1 MIGRHSFQ
9 QLLTAQ
15 HWPIPLFLLAL
26 CAVLSANSLIEAAAI
41 PAASAATGV
50 DLCKRQP
57 FRGRCPPG
65 PNGIQMRSQF
75 VLRYYLRN
83 GECISYPYGHCV
95 SDENEPRLYRY
106 KEECED
112 ACPNRERDATYA
124 TVGPKTGGQASAAT
138 PVTPLMTVCQQQ
150 RQKATAVG
158 GVEGGGLVRGAFVP
172 ECSPLGTFVPLQC
185 EPGGTEC
192 FCVDAEGIELKH
204 SRTKDGGQKPDCEK
218 IASAPAPLTNECTG
232 PAEAGPC
239 MAFSQRWHFDENG
252 RHCVAFNYSGCGG
265 NGNNY
270 ISEQAC
276 KQRCETETKCDGSE
290 LPLKDGNGQLVNC
303 SAEGNKCPIGFN
315 CHSIQQTSVCCPNT
329 RNEKGVNADLQSPA
343 ALLVSD
349 KKADESD
356 KKADESDKKADESDK
371 KADESD
377 KKADESD
384 KKADESDK
392 KADESDKKADESDKK
407 ADESDKKADES
418 DKKADESDKKADEDL
433 CSLPKDRGPCDQYQ
447 MRFYFNRELDECK
460 YFFYGGCDGNANNF
474 ARVEECEKAC
484 VGGAKSMEAAVL
496 RNASA
501 LFTTATAEVI
511 TIASP
516 STAVTTTIEAMG
528 TQGPPDGQ
536 TADETHSSSS
546 SSSSSTDMNSSHKA
560 NGTEKHGNTTAKKQN
575 LSSNRCQHPK
585 DDGNCAAQFV
595 RWFWNTETKKCE
607 QFTYGGCNGNGNN
620 FGSREEC
627 LSICHR
633 EVVPPVEKSVDPRS
647 DVCESDVD
655 EGQCGGEFMRYTFD
669 RHTGECRQFQYGG
682 CGGNGNNF
690 ASLVDCKRRC
700 TPPETEG
707 KKVLSNN
714 ICDHRIDPGECSGVF
729 HRYGY
734 DSDTN
739 RCNQFM
745 YGGCSGNGNNF
756 ATLADCQVACVRSD
770 CSQTDP
776 PKDCDLTRC
785 QLVKDGRGCT
795 LCSCAPTRHPP
806 LIPGP
811 ESAGRAHCPPLDIQ
825 LCVEPCIIFL
835 NRKGCQECVCP
846 LLPPTPTQASTGVE
860 QPPAPAL
867 PEDESVSVPNRPAPR
882 PVAPALSPPAPVS
895 SPPSPPSPPSAP
907 APKLIEV
914 IQHGVPN
921 SVSGSLLPPPTA
933 AVTASTPTEPT
944 PPSPSA
950 AASSDDSPTSQQIIT
965 TITTA
970 AAPLPIASVQ
980 RQQHE
985 QQQQQQ
991 QQQQQ
996 VVAFGNNEICSQ
1008 ILDPGAPSCT
1018 RFVQRWYFNVE
1029 HAQCESFTYTG
1040 CAGNRNHFF
1049 SQKECQ
1055 IYCGRFSRTGTHTDG
1070 GEHSAAVQQPS
1081 PAFSL
1086 PTLPTPPSSSSPQA
1100 AVVPIGVD
1108 EQKVRQ
1114 QKVEDVDVEQSKR
1127 VPLKLA
1133 DDEEGKP
1140 LQKQLKNNQTAAGQ
1154 QTDNETQEEGREE
1167 SVAATTGEQ
1176 GHKNT
1181 VATIAANAVGL
1192 KNGQRS
1198 DGWKEPQGQAVESV
1212 REAENEQRVEGN
1224 SEERMQTAKEGK
1236 EGDKRKEERMVENG
1250 TEREEEQKEVRDEQ
1264 RKEREEQKEVRE
1276 EQGKEKEEQKM
1287 MESGEEKG
1295 AEKEVRS
1302 DKEMP
1307 KMTVPDHVEEPPIT
1321 IQTPPALP
1329 SVETSAARGDIKVP
1343 QNEAKDEEEEEKD
1356 VEKQGRTE
1364 EEDGEKIMD
1373 KGGDGIRRV
1382 KEEEEWRRAKEE
1394 EKRTKEEEASKADEE
1409 NGRRAKEE
1417 EEKRTKEEDGRKR
1430 AREEE
1435 AKRIAVE
1442 EGRRAKEEEERTKEE
1457 DRRKIAREEEARR
1470 IAVEEGRKAKEEE
1483 GKRRADEEGRRRA
1496 DEEGRRRADEEG
1508 RRRADEEGRRRA
1520 DEEGRRRA
1528 DEEGR
1533 RRADEDGRRRAD
1545 EEGRRRADEEG
1556 KRRADEEGR
1565 RRADEEGRRRADEEG
1580 RRRADEEGRRRADE
1594 EGRRRADEEGRRRAD
1609 EEGRRK
1615 ADEEER
1621 IRVDEEEEGKLVKE
1635 EEQKSVKEE
1644 EGRRRVEEGGKRVK
1658 ENGKIV
1664 FEKEQNQLQQNH
1676 GVQEQEEAPV
1686 TQEKVEEVEKTA
1698 PATTSV
1704 PVPSPPLPQTQAEHR
1719 VIPPREPPRVK
1730 QQEQVAALPGK
1741 NNIYTNVE
1749 ENGSGR
1755 STEEGGREEYEEK
1768 KEESGKETLRGNQ
1781 KGDEIALEK
1790 EEKHG
1795 QQQQQVVQ
1803 GQHPPMWLFSV
1814 GRGAEGGRDGLHRL
1828 KIHSI
1833 EVPQVSTKSAV
1844 AAWNGTASEQPGR
1857 GPGRVTTID
1866 LKELGRGDGDAR
1878 HKGMEQQQR
1887 LQVPLQAGGV
1897 QIEKGAEGGQK
1908 NADKVESGRHREE
1921 QKEMIIE
1928 NKEDNEKE
1936 GRTGGGKGEADDMI
1950 WLETES
1956 NKEAENRGKEKN
1968 EEKEE
1973 SARRAKLD
1981 ETATELESEG
1991 DDDRNEGEESEQ
2003 VYIAPE
2009 EKPAEEERPKNS
2021 REWEGREKEK
2031 ETDKKKKEHREVE
2044 KETEVLQ
2051 SPIQTQ
2057 NIPQQNVQTL
2067 PQQQFSQQQI
2077 QQVQLQHRQ
2086 QAVPPQTQQ
2095 TQGGQLQEAAPPQIQ
2110 QVQGGQK
2117 YHVPLP
2123 KVQKIQRGQ
2132 SQHALFPQI
2141 QQVQGKQPQQTLS
2154 LQDQQVQAG
2163 QPHEALPPQIQQ
2175 SRQQQQDMLPQ
2186 DQQVH
2191 GGEPQQAPLLQAQ
2204 QIKEQSQQVPL
2215 SQIEQVQG
2223 GQPQK
2228 TPPSQ
2233 AQQVNSGEPQQAAP
2247 PQTQQIQGRQPQE
2260 VAPPQVQQV
2269 QGGQRYHVRLPQVQQ
2284 VQGRQPQQTLS
2295 LQAQQVQAGQPHEAP
2310 PPQIQQS
2317 GQQQQNMLPQDQQVH
2332 EGKPQQAPLLQAQQ
2346 IKGQSQQVPLSQIEQ
2361 VQGGQPQQT
2370 PPPQAQQVNSGQ
2382 PQQAPSSQI
2391 QQIQGGQLQE
2401 VAPPQ
2406 VQQVQGV
2413 QPQQALPQQTEKG
2426 QPQHVS
2432 HQVQEG
2438 GGRSQQTPL
2447 IQQEQGVQPQQAPPL
2462 QAQQEQGEQ
2471 PQQAQIQQ
2479 RVGEQPQQATPE
2491 SHLSLQEPHKEQ
2503 EQQQQHVQRQRLDL
2517 FQNISDHKTDVP
2529 HAASPHLQAAQ
2540 QTQEIQSRPQ
2550 HNDEGH
2556 QQIQSQNLDQVQSS
2570 STPPLS
2576 PPNAPMTGN
2585 ASSPLTAAS
2594 VPVSGGEGA
2603 LSDLF
2608 TLHHLQQQGGGGGGG
2623 GSGREEVA
2631 RKMLPVW
2638 GGLID
2643 DSSRLQPITLEEMQA
2658 GNSTET
2664 REEGGGEQLADGEER
2679 EAAGTEASPHQQQQ
2693 AGRLAP
2699 TRADVFPHQQQ
2710 MNGLAPTVPV
2720 GMQQDT
2726 ALMTNGPAMASSGHT
2741 QQPPPTPAL
2750 ADPNTPPTVSARSPL
2765 PELVPLVRSSTVSPA
2780 SPLSPPQQ
2788 KALVPPIMPDTLENV
2803 RDSAEV
2809 VCSLPPDAGACR
2821 QYVPKWFFNAQTGLC
2836 EQFSFG
2842 GCQGNQNNFA
2852 EREQCETKCKKVQQ
2866 LTNSHQLLPEKC
2878 SLEREEGTGGGY
2890 HVQWYFNVRNLRC
2903 EQFVWQG
2910 QSGNENRFSTNDE
2923 CEAMCKFFQLP
2934 GVPHPQNVVTNAR
2947 TPPALT
2953 SIDQQ
2958 QKSREVGA
2966 VQAQNANDEGEDQQ
2980 QQTEHENELPL
2991 AKAATIALTENS
3003 QGAIGMPALAQAIG
3017 EMPTLS
3023 AEPAA
3028 PAPAP
3033 ASLQAPPS
3041 LPSSGTA
3048 SGYSSYS
3055 AQPLP
3060 KMPQQLPANLPPM
3073 LGPSPPAVIDYQTG
3087 KRFDQPKEAL
3097 ASAVVAAS
3105 PTVAVQSGLPNH
3117 VPSNKEEQN
3126 IGGMDQKGFGE
3137 FPGALETFG
3146 QSFSKEV
3153 VVAQPQRAAHQTI
3166 PVCPNGLNAMRYKDG
3181 RPVMCLPG
3189 MNQCPAKSVCFF
3201 NGLDYTCCPNE
3212 DDPYDQHV
3220 FGGYDGE
3227 ELKHGYKSQQQQNSF
3242 LRHRLHHQHRRV
3254 RRGQQSVL
3262 ASSAFSVDSGGSPS
3276 SAHSLRFDDKA
3287 PPARINQAIY
3297 RQHNLLTAASADL
3310 SPCVQP
3316 LRRGGCQE
3324 ASLRYFYDL
3333 ALDQCRLFY
3342 FSGCDGNE
3350 NNFAKLA
3357 DCETR
3362 CKIGLTANSAKPKLG
3377 LGPCPGAELPLGG
3390 KNPVLC
3396 GDRSD
3401 SIGCPSGYFCADGP
3415 PSVCCPGQKSSEL
3428 RRKPSIGAPGG
3439 TADKQ
3444 LEVKASNDEEDAART
3459 MLADLPAICP
3469 DGSDPMKNDTS
3480 GELLVCG
3487 AGIELDGQA
3496 MCSRGFF
3503 CSINTDR
3510 NLRMCCPLVS
3520 QGSQLSSSS
3529 EIVAPHFGIRSSN
3542 PGEVV
3547 GQGSAPFDRRTAK
3560 GTPSNVPPTTG
3571 TEAKSNSQSAQPL
3584 DVPSQPASAAARAA
3598 GAPTEFAHLLIAG
3611 AKKGGDAAPTEQLK
3625 LAEPKEG
3632 EGDIG
3637 IQDPF
3642 EVNRTSKTE
3651 SIQNFCRLR
3660 PIEGR
3665 QCRAGEPSPPSHL
3678 QYFFDSKER
3687 KCKVFFHRGCGGNAN
3702 RFSTRQQ
3709 CESRCGSARSRH

>member
-1 MIGRHSFQ
+1 
-9 QLLTAQ
+9 
-15 HWPIPLFLLAL
+15 
-26 CAVLSANSLIEAAAI
+26 
-41 PAASAATGV
+41 
-50 DLCKRQP
+50 
-57 FRGRCPPG
+57 
-65 PNGIQMRSQF
+65 
-75 VLRYYLRN
+75 
-83 GECISYPYGHCV
+83 
-95 SDENEPRLYRY
+95 
-106 KEECED
+106 
-112 ACPNRERDATYA
+112 
-124 TVGPKTGGQASAAT
+124 
-138 PVTPLMTVCQQQ
+138 
-150 RQKATAVG
+150 
-158 GVEGGGLVRGAFVP
+158 
-172 ECSPLGTFVPLQC
+172 
-185 EPGGTEC
+185 
-192 FCVDAEGIELKH
+192 
-204 SRTKDGGQKPDCEK
+204 
-218 IASAPAPLTNECTG
+218 
-232 PAEAGPC
+232 
-239 MAFSQRWHFDENG
+239 
-252 RHCVAFNYSGCGG
+252 
-265 NGNNY
+265 
-270 ISEQAC
+270 
-276 KQRCETETKCDGSE
+276 
-290 LPLKDGNGQLVNC
+290 
-303 SAEGNKCPIGFN
+303 
-315 CHSIQQTSVCCPNT
+315 
-329 RNEKGVNADLQSPA
+329 
-343 ALLVSD
+343 
-349 KKADESD
+349 
-356 KKADESDKKADESDK
+356 
-371 KADESD
+371 
-377 KKADESD
+377 
-384 KKADESDK
+384 
-392 KADESDKKADESDKK
+392 
-407 ADESDKKADES
+407 
-418 DKKADESDKKADEDL
+418 
-433 CSLPKDRGPCDQYQ
+433 
-447 MRFYFNRELDECK
+447 
-460 YFFYGGCDGNANNF
+460 
-474 ARVEECEKAC
+474 
-484 VGGAKSMEAAVL
+484 
-496 RNASA
+496 
-501 LFTTATAEVI
+501 
-511 TIASP
+511 
-516 STAVTTTIEAMG
+516 
-528 TQGPPDGQ
+528 
-536 TADETHSSSS
+536 
-546 SSSSSTDMNSSHKA
+546 
-560 NGTEKHGNTTAKKQN
+560 
-575 LSSNRCQHPK
+575 
-585 DDGNCAAQFV
+585 
-595 RWFWNTETKKCE
+595 
-607 QFTYGGCNGNGNN
+607 
-620 FGSREEC
+620 
-627 LSICHR
+627 
-633 EVVPPVEKSVDPRS
+633 
-647 DVCESDVD
+647 
-655 EGQCGGEFMRYTFD
+655 
-669 RHTGECRQFQYGG
+669 
-682 CGGNGNNF
+682 
-690 ASLVDCKRRC
+690 
-700 TPPETEG
+700 
-707 KKVLSNN
+707 
-714 ICDHRIDPGECSGVF
+714 
-729 HRYGY
+729 
-734 DSDTN
+734 
-739 RCNQFM
+739 
-745 YGGCSGNGNNF
+745 
-756 ATLADCQVACVRSD
+756 
-770 CSQTDP
+770 
-776 PKDCDLTRC
+776 
-785 QLVKDGRGCT
+785 
-795 LCSCAPTRHPP
+795 
-806 LIPGP
+806 
-811 ESAGRAHCPPLDIQ
+811 
-825 LCVEPCIIFL
+825 
-835 NRKGCQECVCP
+835 
-846 LLPPTPTQASTGVE
+846 
-860 QPPAPAL
+860 
-867 PEDESVSVPNRPAPR
+867 
-882 PVAPALSPPAPVS
+882 
-895 SPPSPPSPPSAP
+895 
-907 APKLIEV
+907 
-914 IQHGVPN
+914 
-921 SVSGSLLPPPTA
+921 
-933 AVTASTPTEPT
+933 
-944 PPSPSA
+944 
-950 AASSDDSPTSQQIIT
+950 
-965 TITTA
+965 
-970 AAPLPIASVQ
+970 
-980 RQQHE
+980 
-985 QQQQQQ
+985 
-991 QQQQQ
+991 
-996 VVAFGNNEICSQ
+996 
-1008 ILDPGAPSCT
+1008 
-1018 RFVQRWYFNVE
+1018 
-1029 HAQCESFTYTG
+1029 
-1040 CAGNRNHFF
+1040 
-1049 SQKECQ
+1049 
-1055 IYCGRFSRTGTHTDG
+1055 
-1070 GEHSAAVQQPS
+1070 
-1081 PAFSL
+1081 
-1086 PTLPTPPSSSSPQA
+1086 
-1100 AVVPIGVD
+1100 
-1108 EQKVRQ
+1108 
-1114 QKVEDVDVEQSKR
+1114 
-1127 VPLKLA
+1127 
-1133 DDEEGKP
+1133 
-1140 LQKQLKNNQTAAGQ
+1140 
-1154 QTDNETQEEGREE
+1154 
-1167 SVAATTGEQ
+1167 
-1176 GHKNT
+1176 
-1181 VATIAANAVGL
+1181 
-1192 KNGQRS
+1192 
-1198 DGWKEPQGQAVESV
+1198 
-1212 REAENEQRVEGN
+1212 
-1224 SEERMQTAKEGK
+1224 
-1236 EGDKRKEERMVENG
+1236 
-1250 TEREEEQKEVRDEQ
+1250 
-1264 RKEREEQKEVRE
+1264 
-1276 EQGKEKEEQKM
+1276 
-1287 MESGEEKG
+1287 
-1295 AEKEVRS
+1295 
-1302 DKEMP
+1302 
-1307 KMTVPDHVEEPPIT
+1307 
-1321 IQTPPALP
+1321 
-1329 SVETSAARGDIKVP
+1329 
-1343 QNEAKDEEEEEKD
+1343 
-1356 VEKQGRTE
+1356 
-1364 EEDGEKIMD
+1364 
-1373 KGGDGIRRV
+1373 
-1382 KEEEEWRRAKEE
+1382 
-1394 EKRTKEEEASKADEE
+1394 
-1409 NGRRAKEE
+1409 
-1417 EEKRTKEEDGRKR
+1417 
-1430 AREEE
+1430 
-1435 AKRIAVE
+1435 
-1442 EGRRAKEEEERTKEE
+1442 
-1457 DRRKIAREEEARR
+1457 
-1470 IAVEEGRKAKEEE
+1470 
-1483 GKRRADEEGRRRA
+1483 
-1496 DEEGRRRADEEG
+1496 
-1508 RRRADEEGRRRA
+1508 
-1520 DEEGRRRA
+1520 
-1528 DEEGR
+1528 
-1533 RRADEDGRRRAD
+1533 
-1545 EEGRRRADEEG
+1545 
-1556 KRRADEEGR
+1556 
-1565 RRADEEGRRRADEEG
+1565 
-1580 RRRADEEGRRRADE
+1580 
-1594 EGRRRADEEGRRRAD
+1594 
-1609 EEGRRK
+1609 
-1615 ADEEER
+1615 
-1621 IRVDEEEEGKLVKE
+1621 
-1635 EEQKSVKEE
+1635 
-1644 EGRRRVEEGGKRVK
+1644 
-1658 ENGKIV
+1658 
-1664 FEKEQNQLQQNH
+1664 
-1676 GVQEQEEAPV
+1676 
-1686 TQEKVEEVEKTA
+1686 
-1698 PATTSV
+1698 
-1704 PVPSPPLPQTQAEHR
+1704 
-1719 VIPPREPPRVK
+1719 
-1730 QQEQVAALPGK
+1730 
-1741 NNIYTNVE
+1741 
-1749 ENGSGR
+1749 
-1755 STEEGGREEYEEK
+1755 
-1768 KEESGKETLRGNQ
+1768 
-1781 KGDEIALEK
+1781 
-1790 EEKHG
+1790 
-1795 QQQQQVVQ
+1795 
-1803 GQHPPMWLFSV
+1803 MWLFSV

-1844 AAWNGTASEQPGR
+1844 AAWNGTAAEQPGR

-1866 LKELGRGDGDAR
+1866 LKELRRSDEDAR

-1897 QIEKGAEGGQK
+1897 QIEKGAEGGRK

-1921 QKEMIIE
+1921 QKERIIE

-1956 NKEAENRGKEKN
+1956 NKEAENTGKEKN
-1968 EEKEE
+1968 GEKEE
-1973 SARRAKLD
+1973 SDRKAKLD

-1991 DDDRNEGEESEQ
+1991 DDERNEGEESEQ

-2031 ETDKKKKEHREVE
+2031 ETDKKKKEQREVE

-2051 SPIQTQ
+2051 SPILTQ

-2067 PQQQFSQQQI
+2067 SQQQFSQQQI
-2077 QQVQLQHRQ
+2077 QLQHQQ

-2095 TQGGQLQEAAPPQIQ
+2095 TQGGQLQKAALPQIQ
-2110 QVQGGQK
+2110 QVRGGQK

-2132 SQHALFPQI
+2132 SQHAPLPQI
-2141 QQVQGKQPQQTLS
+2141 
-2154 LQDQQVQAG
+2154 
-2163 QPHEALPPQIQQ
+2163 
-2175 SRQQQQDMLPQ
+2175 
-2186 DQQVH
+2186 
-2191 GGEPQQAPLLQAQ
+2191 
-2204 QIKEQSQQVPL
+2204 
-2215 SQIEQVQG
+2215 
-2223 GQPQK
+2223 
-2228 TPPSQ
+2228 
-2233 AQQVNSGEPQQAAP
+2233 
-2247 PQTQQIQGRQPQE
+2247 
-2260 VAPPQVQQV
+2260 
-2269 QGGQRYHVRLPQVQQ
+2269 QQ

-2310 PPQIQQS
+2310 PPQIQQNV
-2317 GQQQQNMLPQDQQVH
+2317 QQQQQQQDLLPQDQQVH
-2332 EGKPQQAPLLQAQQ
+2332 GGEPQQAPLLQAQ
-2346 IKGQSQQVPLSQIEQ
+2346 IKGHSQQVPLSEIEQ
-2361 VQGGQPQQT
+2361 VQGGEPQKT

-2382 PQQAPSSQI
+2382 PQQTAPPQTQQIQGRQPQEVVSPQVQQVQGGQRYHVRLPQVQQVQGRQLQQPLSLQAQQVQAAQPHEAPPSQIQQGAQQQQAPSSQI
-2391 QQIQGGQLQE
+2391 QQIQGGQPKE

-2406 VQQVQGV
+2406 VQQVQGG
-2413 QPQQALPQQTEKG
+2413 QPQQ
-2426 QPQHVS
+2426 
-2432 HQVQEG
+2432 
-2438 GGRSQQTPL
+2438 

-2462 QAQQEQGEQ
+2462 QAQPEQGEQ

-2479 RVGEQPQQATPE
+2479 GVGGVQSQQALAPQVQQVQEGQKQQAPPLQTQKEQIGLPQEASPIQIQQIQGEQPQKATPQ
-2491 SHLSLQEPHKEQ
+2491 SHLSLQEPHNEH

-2529 HAASPHLQAAQ
+2529 HAASPHSQAAQ
-2540 QTQEIQSRPQ
+2540 QTQEIQSRAQ
-2550 HNDEGH
+2550 HNDGHH
-2556 QQIQSQNLDQVQSS
+2556 QQIQPQNLDPAQSS

-2576 PPNAPMTGN
+2576 PPNVLMPGN
-2585 ASSPLTAAS
+2585 ASSPLTVAS

-2643 DSSRLQPITLEEMQA
+2643 DSSRLQPITLEEMQG
-2658 GNSTET
+2658 GNSTEV

-2699 TRADVFPHQQQ
+2699 TRADVSPHQQQ
-2710 MNGLAPTVPV
+2710 QQMSGLAPTVPV

-2726 ALMTNGPAMASSGHT
+2726 ALMTNGPAMASGHT

-2780 SPLSPPQQ
+2780 SPLPPPQQ

-2803 RDSAEV
+2803 RDAEV
-2809 VCSLPPDAGACR
+2809 LCSLPPDAGACR

-2947 TPPALT
+2947 TPPTLP

-2991 AKAATIALTENS
+2991 AKAATIALTENA

-3153 VVAQPQRAAHQTI
+3153 VVTQPQRAAHQTI

-3227 ELKHGYKSQQQQNSF
+3227 ELKHGYKSQQQQTSF

-3362 CKIGLTANSAKPKLG
+3362 CKIGLTPNSAQAQPKLG

-3439 TADKQ
+3439 AADKQ

-3547 GQGSAPFDRRTAK
+3547 GQGSAPFDRRTSK
-3560 GTPSNVPPTTG
+3560 GTPSNVPTTTG

-3584 DVPSQPASAAARAA
+3584 DAPSQPASAAARAA

-3611 AKKGGDAAPTEQLK
+3611 AKKGGDAAATEQLK